1 MGLFSF
7 FLKNFSKI
15 LKFWPFSLPILW
27 RAKKPHRTLTTEY
40 TFVRYVTCIG
50 ETQAEVVEAP
60 RPSNRKRATN
70 FYTTRI
76 RVALGGGDDRY
87 KG

>member
-1 MGLFSF
+1 MTLGEET
-7 FLKNFSKI
+7 KI
-15 LKFWPFSLPILW
+15 SDVRKPKFPS
-27 RAKKPHRTLTTEY
+27 TLTTEY

-60 RPSNRKRATN
+60 RPPSRERARN

-76 RVALGGGDDRY
+76 QVALGGGDDRY
-87 KG
+87 KE